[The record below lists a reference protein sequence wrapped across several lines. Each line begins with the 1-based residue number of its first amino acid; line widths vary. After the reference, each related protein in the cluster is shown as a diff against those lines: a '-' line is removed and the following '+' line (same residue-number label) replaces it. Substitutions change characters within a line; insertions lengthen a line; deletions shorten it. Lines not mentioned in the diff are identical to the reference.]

1 MRAFRRLLIC
11 ISVVTGQLLLT
22 TQSRG
27 QGWDYLFPPPITS
40 EELEEYA
47 TVVSF
52 STANSQAIEPIFQ
65 EYQQAYSAI
74 RQSDIAEFHA
84 DRKAMRRDLDA
95 VFDVQLQRKFHRRC
109 LAIRARLTA
118 LDDQF
123 FSQLAE
129 TLSEDQ
135 QSRMGHLQSLRER
148 ERYRWT
154 LLRTGQVRFE
164 STIDLTRLLRT
175 IELSDD
181 DRKAIGPVSEGYE
194 SALTASVRRYGSA
207 LIERMIVWGTEQES
221 QERLTLECNVQG
233 IGVIETNRKWLEAI
247 AGALSLQTAAKLR
260 HAYRKEAY
268 HGIVPD
274 LESAHRMFDAAL
286 DKPQLSDEQEVAITA
301 HRDAY
306 IEQHAQLTDRIIAL
320 LDQMRRS
327 PEFWM
332 AVRSSLATPLEGLDE
347 AHALMDRRKELN
359 SEAAKTLVE
368 YLGDGGIRSLRRA
381 AYAEYSGK
389 QTVRFPILKR
399 SPRFMRI
406 QLANDTVAGSPM
418 GGSPVLALFFVQQY
432 PPIKTQWIQQLAD
445 ERELTES
452 QRDIALTLHEQYV
465 KDLMTQRNAIP
476 QEIIKG
482 EELLWARGE
491 DDSFVP
497 PTLDEV
503 EELHHA
509 KLRIIESLRRMDKRF
524 FDDLGRT
531 VVSPD
536 QAAKLA
542 TARRTRLRALYLRRS
557 GSRLWVQGWY
567 IGGRSEL
574 YELDLLPLL
583 NDIEPPAENVEPFKT
598 LRAAYDVTSATLA
611 QQRFTA
617 AQDCKLLANQML
629 VESFH
634 DGDQYYEFSLI
645 GDNDLARQFSA
656 ACERLASAEEQ
667 YYQLNRS
674 TPERLMELLT
684 PDVARELEDRFRKA
698 AYPDI
703 IEDSRAQH
711 EKLEAALGKE
721 GLSEDEQQ
729 AIAELRREYIEK
741 YRGLIDQL
749 VATHRHP
756 RETAVYR
763 VEDGRVS
770 RNFDS
775 QDAKQRQEIEA
786 LKFERKELNASFRR
800 RLALILEPEDRRE
813 Q

>member
-11 ISVVTGQLLLT
+11 ISVVTGQVLLT
-22 TQSRG
+22 TQTRG

-40 EELEEYA
+40 EEFEEYA

-52 STANSQAIEPIFQ
+52 STANSHAIEPIFQ
-65 EYQQAYSAI
+65 EYQQAYSDI

-181 DRKAIGPVSEGYE
+181 DRKALGPVSEGYE

-221 QERLTLECNVQG
+221 QERLTLKCNEHG

-274 LESAHRMFDAAL
+274 LESAHRMFDAVL
-286 DKPQLSDEQEVAITA
+286 EKPQLSDEHKATITA
-301 HRDAY
+301 QRNAY
-306 IEQHAQLTDRIIAL
+306 IEQHAQLTERVIAL
-320 LDQMRRS
+320 LDDMRRS

-332 AVRSSLATPLEGLDE
+332 AVGSTVFDPLEGLDE
-347 AHALMDRRKELN
+347 AHTLMDRRKTLN
-359 SEAAKTLVE
+359 EAAAKSLAE
-368 YLGDGGIRSLRRA
+368 YLGDAGIRSIRRA
-381 AYAEYSGK
+381 KYAEYGSK
-389 QTVRFPILKR
+389 AMVRLPKR

-445 ERELTES
+445 ELELTES
-452 QRDIALTLHEQYV
+452 QRDIAMTLHEQYV
-465 KDLMTQRNAIP
+465 RDLMTQRNAIP

-491 DDSFVP
+491 DDSFLP
-497 PTLDEV
+497 PTRDEV
-503 EELHHA
+503 EELHNA
-509 KLRIIESLRRMDKRF
+509 KLRIIESLRQMDKRF
-524 FDDLGRT
+524 VDDLGRT

-542 TARRTRLRALYLRRS
+542 SSRRTRLRSLYLRRS
-557 GSRLWVQGWY
+557 GSRLWVQGSY

-583 NDIEPPAENVEPFKT
+583 NDIEPLGENVEQFKT

-611 QQRFTA
+611 QQRFAA
-617 AQDCKLLANQML
+617 AQDCKLLADQML

-645 GDNDLARQFSA
+645 GENDLARQFND
-656 ACERLASAEEQ
+656 ACKRLASAEER
-667 YYQLNRS
+667 YYDLNLS
-674 TPERLMELLT
+674 TPKQLMELLT
-684 PDVARELEDRFRKA
+684 PDVARVLEDRFRKA
-698 AYPDI
+698 AYPEI
-703 IEDSRAQH
+703 IEDPQAMH
-711 EKLEAALGKE
+711 ETLETALHKPD
-721 GLSEDEQQ
+721 LSEHEQQ
-729 AIAELRREYIEK
+729 AIAELRGEYNQK
-741 YRGLIDQL
+741 YRALIDRL
-749 VATHRHP
+749 VATQRHP

-775 QDAKQRQEIEA
+775 QDAKQWQEIAA